1 MTGRLYRGFLGS
13 LSSATAPESARSS
26 PATPASGRFPIG
38 TSHGLELTL
47 LLNASAPRT
56 YRFGQFRVDLL
67 RQQLTGPDGTV
78 AGLSA
83 RAYDVLIYLLENRD
97 RVVSKNELMKAVWPR
112 SVVEEN
118 NLNQAV
124 TILRRALGDRRDSPQ
139 FVRTIAGR
147 GYRFVG
153 EVSEESTEANAEEPP
168 AVPTSPLAMPSPL
181 TAEPVATPDAPRRRL
196 LLGLGAAVVAA
207 GGVAWLL
214 RSRGTQEATGPLRSL
229 AVLPFRPLV
238 EGSADPALEI
248 GMADTLITRLSAI
261 PGLVVRPLSS
271 VRAYAGS
278 GPATCWPRA
287 RCRSRPR
294 GARAHSL

>member
-1 MTGRLYRGFLGS
+1 MDSSGS
-13 LSSATAPESARSS
+13 TCFGSSS
-26 PATPASGRFPIG
+26 P
-38 TSHGLELTL
+38 
-47 LLNASAPRT
+47 
-56 YRFGQFRVDLL
+56 
-67 RQQLTGPDGTV
+67 GPDGTDP
-78 AGLSA
+78 GLSA

-153 EVSEESTEANAEEPP
+153 EVSEEAVGDEPERVNDSVAAGEPEPEAEAAPERRAPVPLQQNEPSLP
-168 AVPTSPLAMPSPL
+168 HRADRG
-181 TAEPVATPDAPRRRL
+181 EVATPDAPRRRL

-214 RSRGTQEATGPLRSL
+214 RSRGTEEATGPLRSL

-238 EGSADPALEI
+238 EG
-248 GMADTLITRLSAI
+248 
-261 PGLVVRPLSS
+261 VR
-271 VRAYAGS
+271 
-278 GPATCWPRA
+278 
-287 RCRSRPR
+287 
-294 GARAHSL
+294 